1 MVKSSKKNLSKN
13 KAMEIRIIER
23 QTGKSEGLYS
33 SDDCQMLLQS
43 YDDYY
48 QTIGFNKPWVGYFVI
63 RQNQVVGSCG
73 FTGKPQDGKVEIA
86 YWTFKEFE
94 GQGIA
99 SFSCQEL
106 VSIARITDPTL
117 IITAK
122 TAPEHNASTKILQH
136 KGFKYTG
143 IVQDHE
149 IGDAWLWTL
158 PAEKEFT

>member
-1 MVKSSKKNLSKN
+1 
-13 KAMEIRIIER
+13 MELRAIER
-23 QTGKSEGLYS
+23 NTDKSNGLYS
-33 SDDCQMLLQS
+33 SDDCQILLQS

-48 QTIGFNKPWVGYFVI
+48 QTIGFNMPWVGYFVV
-63 RQNQVVGSCG
+63 RENLVVGSCG

-94 GQGIA
+94 GHGIA

-106 VSIARITDPTL
+106 VSISRKTDPTM
-117 IITAK
+117 IINAK
-122 TAPEHNASTKILQH
+122 TAPEHNASTKIL
-136 KGFKYTG
+136 KKNGFQYIG

-158 PAEKEFT
+158 PSEEEFASEIR

>member
-1 MVKSSKKNLSKN
+1 
-13 KAMEIRIIER
+13 MELRIIER
-23 QTGKSEGLYS
+23 HIDKSNGLYS

-48 QTIGFNKPWVGYFVI
+48 QTIGFNKPWVGYFVV
-63 RQNQVVGSCG
+63 RQNQIVGSCG

-106 VSIARITDPTL
+106 VSISRKTNPTV

-122 TAPEHNASTKILQH
+122 TAPEYNASTKILQ
-136 KGFKYTG
+136 KNGFQYAEV
-143 IVQDHE
+143 VQDHE

-158 PAEKEFT
+158 PAIEVA